1 MPYRI
6 WITGPCGKY
15 WLLLMIVLYE
25 ENTLE
30 TQYVHLKFIFM
41 NYINICVVIHYAL
54 LLQGY
59 LVIGLEERM
68 KYLSRFT
75 LFMLYVSTY
84 RIHSLAVYMYM
95 YRYEAMPWMPVMI
108 ICMYI
113 MCPFRSRVSLIVL
126 WQSNIWHS
134 GQWLEVGP
142 RIRALAVEEDKDKQI
157 CTLLQLN
164 MEEMDEG

>member
-1 MPYRI
+1 
-6 WITGPCGKY
+6 
-15 WLLLMIVLYE
+15 MIVLYE

-41 NYINICVVIHYAL
+41 NYINICVFIHYAL

-84 RIHSLAVYMYM
+84 RIHSLAVYMYT
-95 YRYEAMPWMPVMI
+95 YRYEAMP
-108 ICMYI
+108 
-113 MCPFRSRVSLIVL
+113 
-126 WQSNIWHS
+126 
-134 GQWLEVGP
+134 
-142 RIRALAVEEDKDKQI
+142 
-157 CTLLQLN
+157 
-164 MEEMDEG
+164 